1 MNKKVIFIFVF
12 LLIAGLLASSIYFF
26 MKYKGAMAELGK
38 KNDDPKQ
45 EVIAILDKVGK
56 LIELPTDEE
65 PTVATVTDK
74 EKLKEQKF
82 FSKAENEDKVII
94 FVKAQKAILYRPS
107 WNKVIEV
114 ARIDTVDQKMT
125 DGQTID
131 SPVVTPKIDPV
142 SIAVLNGTSTPG
154 LTNTFIEKTKNIS
167 DIKVASKLNAAR
179 SDYQDSVLV
188 DLSGGK
194 YSELVKKIT
203 DTLGFDMVV
212 TNMPEGEATPS
223 AKLVIIL
230 GSDFGK

>member
-1 MNKKVIFIFVF
+1 MKKNAFIVFIFLAF
-12 LLIAGLLASSIYFF
+12 IGLAASSVYFF
-26 MKYKGAMAELGK
+26 MKYKDAEGELNKRGK
-38 KNDDPKQ
+38 DQKQ

-94 FVKAQKAILYRPS
+94 FVKSQKAILYRPA

-114 ARIDTVDQKMT
+114 ARIDTVDQKLT
-125 DGQTID
+125 EGQTVD
-131 SPVVTPKIDPV
+131 TPVAPKLEQV
-142 SIAVLNGTSTPG
+142 SLTVLNGTSIPG
-154 LTNTFIEKTKNIS
+154 LSNTFIEKTKIIPE
-167 DIKVASKLNAAR
+167 IKVGSKVSANKT
-179 SDYQDSVLV
+179 DYQTSLLV

-194 YSELVKKIT
+194 YSELIKKIT
-203 DTLGFDMVV
+203 GVLGIDTVI
-212 TNMPEGEATPS
+212 TTMPEGEATPS
-223 AKLVIIL
+223 SKLVVIL